1 LNWKTRVLTGGLGFV
16 VLGLIGGVALWY
28 FVFDTEAAAPVSLD
42 DAIESDD
49 AARGSAAQGG
59 QDSLTGDWMLVGGG
73 SSFAGYRVG
82 QQVAGIGGETVV
94 GRTDSVEGS
103 LSFDGTAITSTEVT
117 VDMAALDSGESLRDN
132 VLRNQAIETARFPS
146 ASFVL
151 TQPIPVNV
159 PAEGEMVGQTV
170 SGDLTLHGV
179 TRAADVDVQAVLRG
193 GRLIVGGS
201 SEIQFADFDISPPRG
216 PAQVLSV
223 EDRGTME
230 VQLTFE
236 RGTSPDDSSSEGDSR
251 DGGNTQQQL
260 AGRFPGRVLE
270 QPTTRCSLNQLPSSV
285 ADSKP
290 TTCGAGEASLAP
302 HAART

>member
-1 LNWKTRVLTGGLGFV
+1 V

-28 FVFDTEAAAPVSLD
+28 FVFDTDAAAPVSLD
-42 DAIESDD
+42 DAIESND
-49 AARGSAAQGG
+49 ASGGSAAQGG

-94 GRTDSVEGS
+94 GRTASVEGS

-117 VDMAALDSGESLRDN
+117 VDMAGLDSGESLRDS
-132 VLRNQAIETARFPS
+132 VLRNQAIETVRFPT

-151 TQPIPVNV
+151 TQPMPVNV
-159 PAEGEMVGQTV
+159 PAEGEMVRRTV

-179 TRAADVDVQAVLRG
+179 TRAVDVDVQAVLRG
-193 GRLIVGGS
+193 GRLIVVGS
-201 SEIQFADFDISPPRG
+201 SEVRFADFNISPPRG

-236 RGTSPDDSSSEGDSR
+236 RGTSPGDSSSEGDSR
-251 DGGNTQQQL
+251 DQGTPSNSSPGG
-260 AGRFPGRVLE
+260 FPDGY
-270 QPTTRCSLNQLPSSV
+270 
-285 ADSKP
+285 
-290 TTCGAGEASLAP
+290 
-302 HAART
+302 

>member
-1 LNWKTRVLTGGLGFV
+1 LEVSSVLNWKTGVLAGGLGLA
-16 VLGLIGGVALWY
+16 VLGLIGGLALWY
-28 FVFDTEAAAPVSLD
+28 FVFDTDAAAPVSLD
-42 DAIESDD
+42 DAIESDN
-49 AARGSAAQGG
+49 AAGGSDAQGG
-59 QDSLTGDWMLVGGG
+59 PDALTGDWTLAGGG

-117 VDMAALDSGESLRDN
+117 VNMAELDSGESLRDN
-132 VLRNQAIETARFPS
+132 VLRSQAIETGRFPT

-151 TQPIPVNV
+151 TRPVPVNV
-159 PAEGEMVGQTV
+159 PAEGQMVRQTV

-179 TRAADVDVQAVLRG
+179 TRAVDVDVQAVLRG
-193 GRLIVGGS
+193 GRLIVVGS
-201 SEIQFADFDISPPRG
+201 SEVQFADFDISPPRG

-236 RGTSPDDSSSEGDSR
+236 RSSSPGDSSSEGDSR
-251 DGGNTQQQL
+251 DGGTPRDSSP
-260 AGRFPGRVLE
+260 GGFPDGY
-270 QPTTRCSLNQLPSSV
+270 
-285 ADSKP
+285 
-290 TTCGAGEASLAP
+290 
-302 HAART
+302 

>member
-1 LNWKTRVLTGGLGFV
+1 VDQGASSQFFKHPKSISEVSSVLNWKTRVLTGGLGLA
-16 VLGLIGGVALWY
+16 VLGLLGGVALWY
-28 FVFDTEAAAPVSLD
+28 FVFDTDAAAPVSLD

-49 AARGSAAQGG
+49 AAGGSAAQGG
-59 QDSLTGDWMLVGGG
+59 QDGLTGDWMLVSGG

-117 VDMAALDSGESLRDN
+117 VDMAELNSGESLRDN
-132 VLRNQAIETARFPS
+132 VLRSQAIETGRFPT

-151 TQPIPVNV
+151 TRPIPVNV
-159 PAEGEMVGQTV
+159 PAEGEMVSQTV

-179 TRAADVDVQAVLRG
+179 TRPVEVDVQAVLRG
-193 GRLIVGGS
+193 ERLIVVGS
-201 SEIQFADFDISPPRG
+201 SEVQFGDFNISPPRG

-223 EDRGTME
+223 EDNGIME

-236 RGTSPDDSSSEGDSR
+236 RGDSSPHSDSGDRSTPSNSSPGGFDEGY
-251 DGGNTQQQL
+251 
-260 AGRFPGRVLE
+260 
-270 QPTTRCSLNQLPSSV
+270 
-285 ADSKP
+285 
-290 TTCGAGEASLAP
+290 
-302 HAART
+302 